1 MQKDTRPWLRRTLSA
16 ADLDVP
22 PDIRLPDGTEVP
34 AVMFPHVAV
43 AYGLSAFSGELPN
56 IETPSETAPMEN
68 VNPPSRRYQNIEMD
82 EWRY

>member
-1 MQKDTRPWLRRTLSA
+1 LDTRSTLSA
-16 ADLDVP
+16 ADVDVP
-22 PDIRLPDGTEVP
+22 PDIRLPDGREVP
-34 AVMFPHVAV
+34 SVMFPHVAV

-68 VNPPSRRYQNIEMD
+68 ANPPSRRYQDIEMD